1 MNLYLIPSNLHIKL
15 SIMSEIGIFTTAA
28 ITILGVAYPILFQ
41 VIARLDEKY
50 ASDNIVELFN
60 KEKVRNLFII
70 LLGLSL
76 LSILVWPFQFQPW
89 IQIKGL
95 NFIIN
100 NSASLL
106 VVVSTTALVVCFF
119 LFVKKI
125 LIYYTPSKFIT
136 ILMRNHSGRINDFQ
150 YFNALIDVFLIS
162 IRNQNKNIS
171 LTLSEFFYSAFQ
183 KEREGSQGK
192 PIEYP
197 DIYYS
202 LVHRSIEE
210 LAIIRD
216 KRNHALEYITAGG
229 IWLLGETQGNQ
240 ISEKTYSSLWSNLLL
255 AINYEQDDM
264 VLNHWETAHRYFA
277 FNLDYVYQ
285 DYDYQNGNMQV
296 RNQSEVEKRD
306 LERKRFLEFH
316 YALGGLLTYKNRY
329 AAIGRTF
336 NYTTSDPPSYE
347 LLPDTMNEIFK
358 FYFKI
363 RDPFE
368 MRFPGIS
375 NKYPF
380 PEQSG
385 LRSDSVITKW
395 ISTYLAILFLRQYTI
410 YPYLSTMRPLDYPD
424 LPPSQGGKREWIEGL
439 DFFKNL
445 ISKILD
451 NEVLIKDIQF
461 GFITR
466 EWCNENGKIHPIDFI
481 DNLKRT
487 LETEYQNNALIFPI
501 SIEKVKQFE
510 RSTNRILE
518 ATLREFI
525 SINNNL
531 DFDDD
536 TNKWYVNGQRMLQSR
551 DAFSETPEIHH
562 IDFDTFLA
570 SSLSEHLNQ
579 GIASTFLYNKTK
591 SYLFKK
597 EDVFKAIEK
606 LSVKQDYQIIC
617 FGVNLG
623 YYLTQLQVTGLS
635 AGAFNGQNIYSF
647 PGSRLISSSFFLI
660 KKDNLP
666 RISTVPI
673 SDVLIKKYSLEKVSE
688 EFNIFTS
695 VIDLN
700 ATTDEIRTENSDNVE
715 EAELRKSVLLSIIIS
730 TEIKWKKGI
739 DLIRINEY
747 SEYKQKGIPNSLN
760 EL

>member
-1 MNLYLIPSNLHIKL
+1 
-15 SIMSEIGIFTTAA
+15 MSEIGIFTIAA

-70 LLGLSL
+70 LLGFSL

-89 IQIKGL
+89 IQIEGL

-100 NSASLL
+100 NSASFL

-136 ILMRNHSGRINDFQ
+136 LLMRNHSGHINNFQ

-162 IRNQNKNIS
+162 IRNQNNNIS

-183 KEREGSQGK
+183 KEREGSLGK

-216 KRNHALEYITAGG
+216 KRNYALEYNTAGG

-240 ISEKTYSSLWSNLLL
+240 ISEKTYSWLWSNLL
-255 AINYEQDDM
+255 IGVRYKQDDM
-264 VLNHWETAHRYFA
+264 VLNHWETAHRYFDY
-277 FNLDYVYQ
+277 NLGYVYQ
-285 DYDYQNGNMQV
+285 DYDYHNGNMQV
-296 RNQSEVEKRD
+296 RNQAEVEKRD
-306 LERKRFLEFH
+306 SERKRFLEFH

-336 NYTTSDPPSYE
+336 NYTTSDPPNYE
-347 LLPDTMNEIFK
+347 LLPGTMNEIFN

-375 NKYPF
+375 NRYSF

-385 LRSDSVITKW
+385 LNSDSVITKW
-395 ISTYLAILFLRQYTI
+395 ISYYLAILFLRQYTI
-410 YPYLSTMRPLDYPD
+410 YPYLSTMKPLDYPD
-424 LPPSQGGKREWIEGL
+424 LPPTQGGKREWIEGL

-445 ISKILD
+445 ITKILD
-451 NEVLIKDIQF
+451 NEELIKAVQF
-461 GFITR
+461 SFITR
-466 EWCNENGKIHPIDFI
+466 EWCIKNDKVYPIDFI
-481 DNLKRT
+481 DNLKKS
-487 LETEYQNNALIFPI
+487 LETEYEKNSLTFPI
-501 SIEKVKQFE
+501 SEEKVTQFGQ
-510 RSTNRILE
+510 STNRILE
-518 ATLREFI
+518 ATLKDFVK
-525 SINNNL
+525 INNNS
-531 DFDDD
+531 DFNDE

-562 IDFDTFLA
+562 VDFDKFLA

-606 LSVKQDYQIIC
+606 LTVKQDYQIIC
-617 FGVNLG
+617 FGVNLE
-623 YYLTQLQVTGLS
+623 YYITQIQVPGLS
-635 AGAFNGQNIYSF
+635 KDALNGQNIFSF
-647 PGSRLISSSFFLI
+647 HGSRLISSSFFLI

-666 RISTVPI
+666 RISTMPI
-673 SDVLIKKYSLEKVSE
+673 SNELIKKYSLEKVSG

-700 ATTDEIRTENSDNVE
+700 ATTDEIRNENSENIKE
-715 EAELRKSVLLSIIIS
+715 EELRKSVLLSIIIS

-760 EL
+760 DL